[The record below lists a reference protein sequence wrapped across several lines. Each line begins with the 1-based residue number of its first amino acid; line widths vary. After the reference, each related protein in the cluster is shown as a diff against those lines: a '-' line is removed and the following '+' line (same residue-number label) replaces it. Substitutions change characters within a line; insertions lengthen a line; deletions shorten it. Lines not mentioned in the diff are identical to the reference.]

1 MTVGNINPWVGTS
14 IWNRWLAHMAELK
27 CLVCK
32 RRRGV
37 ERELYGGYRS
47 RSRPDFISVPCCR
60 FSILSRESGTR
71 YIRVSTVSCFQH
83 VSGHGSHAD
92 VCDWFGTSSDL
103 ATGSSKPR
111 RSSVTYV
118 SSGHNEVFENVA
130 SRAIRS
136 STLRVTY
143 SSNASVPSNS
153 MMSTEARLC
162 WISSPAGSIVRLP
175 CTLCSNVPR

>member
-1 MTVGNINPWVGTS
+1 MCCGVPRCGRSSPVNDVRQHKSVDWYVD
-14 IWNRWLAHMAELK
+14 LEQMARTYGRTRKLT
-27 CLVCK
+27 LQASK
-32 RRRGV
+32 RRR
-37 ERELYGGYRS
+37 RELYGGYRS

-60 FSILSRESGTR
+60 FSILSRWSGTR
-71 YIRVSTVSCFQH
+71 YIRVSTVSCLQH
-83 VSGHGSHAD
+83 VSGYGSHAD
-92 VCDWFGTSSDL
+92 VRDWFGTSSNL

-118 SSGHNEVFENVA
+118 NSAHNEVFENVA

-143 SSNASVPSNS
+143 SFIAPVPSNN

-162 WISSPAGSIVRLP
+162 
-175 CTLCSNVPR
+175 